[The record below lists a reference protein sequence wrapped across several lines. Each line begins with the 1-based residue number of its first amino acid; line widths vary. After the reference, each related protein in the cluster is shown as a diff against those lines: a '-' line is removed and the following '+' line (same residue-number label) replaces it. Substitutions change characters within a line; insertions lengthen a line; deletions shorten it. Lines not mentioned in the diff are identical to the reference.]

1 MSTYPVMLKSIKFT
15 LDKNAPAGDYALALK
30 SFYCHY
36 PYIGVPHDLTGD
48 VNDDGVVNIADI
60 NVVIG
65 IILTGKPVGLDVAD
79 VNRDGVV
86 NIADINLII
95 SIILKS

>member
-1 MSTYPVMLKSIKFT
+1 M
-15 LDKNAPAGDYALALK
+15 K

-36 PYIGVPHDLTGD
+36 PNTSAPQGLTGD
-48 VNDDGVVNIADI
+48 VNGDGTVNIADI

-65 IILTGKPVGLDVAD
+65 IILSGSPAGLAVAD

-95 SIILKS
+95 SIILKG